1 MIDFHKPEISD
12 KQWVKERL
20 SNRDDLT
27 CEYSFSNIFSYTAK
41 MRLEI
46 ADVSGYL
53 VTRCFTDD
61 TIGYCYPVGKGDI
74 KAVIALIIEDMRI
87 QNSPC
92 YFFGL
97 GANEAEE
104 LRRLCGDLFDI
115 RFDRDGCDYIY
126 KSENLINLTGKK
138 YQPKRNHISF
148 FKKNYNWSYEKMSC
162 DNLEDCYNMNVEWLQ
177 KSGSLYSED
186 LEKELQIIRRVFENF
201 DALDC
206 KGAVLRIDGKV
217 IAFAMGAQIRK
228 DTFCV
233 HFEKAFS
240 DIRGAYPMINQQFV
254 ENELSAY
261 EYIDREDD
269 LGLENLRKAK
279 LSYYPDFLPEKF
291 EAWLI
296 DAYRC

>member
-12 KQWVKERL
+12 KLWVKECL
-20 SNRDDLT
+20 SARDDLT

-46 ADVSGYL
+46 ADVGGFL
-53 VTRCFTDD
+53 VTRCFTGDS
-61 TIGYCYPVGKGDI
+61 IGYCYPVGKGDI
-74 KAVIALIIEDMRI
+74 KSVNSLIIDDMKSME
-87 QNSPC
+87 SPC
-92 YFFGL
+92 YFFGM
-97 GANEAEE
+97 GKKEAEE
-104 LRRLCGDLFDI
+104 LEILYGDMFDI
-115 RFDRDGCDYIY
+115 KYDRDSGDYIY
-126 KSENLINLTGKK
+126 RSEDLINLTGKK

-148 FKKNYNWSYEKMSC
+148 FKKNYNWSYESMTTE
-162 DNLEDCYNMNVEWLQ
+162 NLEECFNMNVEWIQ
-177 KSGSLYSED
+177 SSGSLYSED
-186 LEKELQIIRRVFENF
+186 LEKELRIIRRVFENF

-206 KGAVLRIDGKV
+206 KGAVLRVDGRV
-217 IAFAMGAQIRK
+217 IAFALGAQIRS

-254 ENELSAY
+254 ANELSGY
-261 EYIDREDD
+261 KYIDREDD

-279 LSYYPDFLPEKF
+279 LSYHPEIISEKF

-296 DAYRC
+296 NAD